1 MKEGSY
7 KDCNRIQWL
16 LQVMYGIFIVMALHS
31 ALSSTA
37 FATPEYAE
45 RSEQGCLTCHI
56 SEEGGGGL
64 TTRGLEFAASGY
76 TWPPHGGFRVLG
88 PVRKSVR
95 LGIGLVHI
103 IAAFLWFGTIL
114 YVHLMLRPG
123 YAARGL
129 PRGEVALGLI
139 SMAVVGLSGILLTVS
154 RIRSIDVLYSS
165 HWGQLLSLKI
175 IFYLIMVSSALFTV
189 LFVGPKLKKGKIK
202 ATVPDNK
209 IFDPLTLHAFD
220 GKSTSPAYIAFKDKV
235 YDMTALKLWKN
246 GIHMKHQ
253 AGHDLTDSIKKA
265 PHGVEKLEGLPI
277 VGTYD
282 ATLKPPK
289 TFVQKAFY
297 FVAYMNLIIVFIVLF
312 IIAYWRWGI

>member
-1 MKEGSY
+1 
-7 KDCNRIQWL
+7 
-16 LQVMYGIFIVMALHS
+16 MALIIP
-31 ALSSTA
+31 ALCSTA

-45 RSEQGCLTCHI
+45 RSAQGCLTCHI

-129 PRGEVALGLI
+129 PTGEVALGLI
-139 SMAVVGLSGILLTVS
+139 SMAIVGLSGILLTVS

-175 IFYLIMVSSALFTV
+175 IFYLIMVSSALYTV

-202 ATVPDNK
+202 AAVPDNK
-209 IFDPLTLHAFD
+209 VFDPLTLQAFN
-220 GKSTSPAYIAFKDKV
+220 GKNDSPAYIAFKGKV

-253 AGHDLTDSIKKA
+253 AGYDHTDSIKKA
-265 PHGVEKLEGLPI
+265 PHGEEKLEDLTV

-289 TFVQKAFY
+289 TFAQKAFY